1 MLKAEANSKR
11 IKREDFLRQRKLF
24 NKEVQRAKRKYLK
37 AKQIEIENLETSD
50 QKEFWKQIG
59 KIGIGQERKKD
70 IPNELNLEN
79 GEISNNIEDVLH
91 VWKTNFENLLNR
103 NCNDSTN
110 IPDIPI
116 EQSNYDY
123 FDNEIKTEETKS
135 RNSES

>member
-1 MLKAEANSKR
+1 MLKAEANSKH
-11 IKREDFLRQRKLF
+11 IKREDFLRERKLF
-24 NKEVQRAKRKYLK
+24 NKEVQRAKRKYWN

-70 IPNELNLEN
+70 IQNELNLEN

-91 VWKTNFENLLNR
+91 VWKTKFENLLNR

-116 EQSNYDY
+116 EQSN
-123 FDNEIKTEETKS
+123 FDNEINTEETKS
-135 RNSES
+135 RSSES